1 MDYITING
9 KRYPVSDFR
18 FPTKPKTNAEH
29 FPTYLGKA
37 RGFLRYCRAH
47 TCRSCPLF
55 DGDFHSRLCALR
67 WLHAPYAPIARRD
80 ATVPAQGDLFAGK
93 EGE

>member
-1 MDYITING
+1 M
-9 KRYPVSDFR
+9 K
-18 FPTKPKTNAEH
+18 KPKTNAEH

-67 WLHAPYAPIARRD
+67 WLSATFAPIQGKERAD
-80 ATVPAQGDLFAGK
+80 IDQGDLFAE